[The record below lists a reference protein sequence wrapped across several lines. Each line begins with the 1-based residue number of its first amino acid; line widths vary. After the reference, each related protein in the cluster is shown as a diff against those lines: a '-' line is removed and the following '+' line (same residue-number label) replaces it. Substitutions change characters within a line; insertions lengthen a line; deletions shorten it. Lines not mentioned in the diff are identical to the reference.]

1 MTAELLLGL
10 MALFVSGFV
19 AGYTL
24 RAMREPTVREVALGR
39 LRRN

>member
-1 MTAELLLGL
+1 MTAELLLVL
-10 MALFVSGFV
+10 TALFMSGFV

-24 RAMREPTVREVALGR
+24 RAIREPTLREVALGR